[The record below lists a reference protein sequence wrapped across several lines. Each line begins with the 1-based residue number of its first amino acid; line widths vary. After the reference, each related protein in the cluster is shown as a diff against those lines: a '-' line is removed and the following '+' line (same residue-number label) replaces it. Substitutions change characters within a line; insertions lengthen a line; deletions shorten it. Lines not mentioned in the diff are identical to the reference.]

1 MTLRTARSVLLLSVL
16 MYLGVIAWFTPL
28 VIQDYPNHLARALI
42 LEDLIF
48 HHGVQ
53 FGSTYQYHF
62 LFTPYLLGDLILATL
77 TAVLGITVAGSVWVI
92 LTFLSLPLSL
102 LAYLRARETS
112 PDVTVLMLFISLYL
126 STDTFF
132 IMGFTEFRL
141 SVAVV
146 FVALALME
154 LLRKRWSWRYYAAFV
169 GVVIASYLTHLAAT
183 VFIGAAVGASAAWR
197 VVLRQARIAREIL
210 LLMPVAAMIAWH
222 ELVAIN
228 YRLPTDQLNQSFI
241 FGTPATKLRHLD
253 WDFLRYNTYQ
263 ELVVLVLLAA
273 LLGFALRDRLF
284 RDGLTRKGPQVFE
297 PWAYGVVFLVLYVA
311 LPFAQSEASYIDVR
325 TLALVPVF
333 LILGLLNLPRRPT
346 STGTAVH
353 YLAIAVVAA
362 NLALLT
368 FHFRKSSLWLTQ
380 YRAVVAKIPEH
391 SNVLPIFTGIR
402 VRSLYMDLH
411 SASFAVLDRHAQIP
425 YLFSGDVGSP
435 MKYFRYVQHPYAPV
449 EFWYVEPWNPSVD
462 WQRIRATYQYAL
474 IMKPFSPTRIPL
486 QGHIVAQNDAAELM
500 ALDTAKR

>member
-1 MTLRTARSVLLLSVL
+1 MTLRTARSALLLAVL

-28 VIQDYPNHLARALI
+28 VIQDYPNHLARARI
-42 LEDLIF
+42 MEDLIF
-48 HHGVQ
+48 HHGAQ

-62 LFTPYLLGDLILATL
+62 LFTPYVLGDLILATL
-77 TAVLGITVAGSVWVI
+77 TAFLGISVAGGLWAI

-146 FVALALME
+146 FVALALVE
-154 LLRKRWSWRYYAAFV
+154 ILRKTWSWTYYGAFV
-169 GVVIASYLTHLAAT
+169 GVVVASYLTHLAAT
-183 VFIGAAVGASAAWR
+183 VFIGAAVGASAAWG
-197 VVLRQARIAREIL
+197 VMLRRAPITRQIL
-210 LLMPVAAMIAWH
+210 LLAPVVAMIAWH

-228 YRLPTDQLNQSFI
+228 YRLPTDQLNQFFI
-241 FGTPATKLRHLD
+241 WGTPATKFFHLD

-263 ELVVLVLLAA
+263 ELIVLVLLVA

-284 RDGLTRKGPQVFE
+284 RDGLTRKGSQVFE
-297 PWAYGVVFLVLYVA
+297 PWAYAIVFLILYVA

-333 LILGLLNLPRRPT
+333 LILGLLNLPRRAT
-346 STGTAVH
+346 STGTAAL
-353 YLAIAVVAA
+353 YLAIALVAA

-368 FHFRKSSLWLTQ
+368 FHFRKSSLWLAQ

-402 VRSLYMDLH
+402 VRFLYMDLH
-411 SASFAVLDRHAQIP
+411 AGSFAVLDRHAQIP

-435 MKYFRYVQHPYAPV
+435 MKYFRYAQHPYAPI
-449 EFWYVEPWNPSVD
+449 EFWYGEGRDSSVD
-462 WQRIRATYQYAL
+462 WQRIRDTYQYAL
-474 IMKPFSPTRIPL
+474 IMKPFSPARIPL
-486 QGHIVAQNDAAELM
+486 QGHIVAQNDTAELL
-500 ALDTAKR
+500 ALDAAKR

>member
-1 MTLRTARSVLLLSVL
+1 MTLRTARSVLLLAVL
-16 MYLGVIAWFTPL
+16 IYLGVIAWFTPL
-28 VIQDYPNHLARALI
+28 VIQDFPNHLARALI

-48 HHGVQ
+48 RHGVQ

-62 LFTPYLLGDLILATL
+62 LFTPYVLGDLMLATL
-77 TAVLGITVAGSVWVI
+77 TAVLGISVAGSVWVI

-154 LLRKRWSWRYYAAFV
+154 LVRKRWSWMYYTAFV

-183 VFIGAAVGASAAWR
+183 VFIGVAVGASAAWR
-197 VVLRQARIAREIL
+197 VLLRQARITREL
-210 LLMPVAAMIAWH
+210 LLLTPVVAMIAWH

-228 YRLPTDQLNQSFI
+228 YRLPTDQLNQFFI
-241 FGTPATKLRHLD
+241 WGTPATKFFHLT

-263 ELVVLVLLAA
+263 ELLVLVLLVA
-273 LLGFALRDRLF
+273 LLGFAWRDRLF
-284 RDGLTRKGPQVFE
+284 REGLSRKAPQVLE
-297 PWAYGVVFLVLYVA
+297 PWAYAFVFLVLYVA

-333 LILGLLNLPRRPT
+333 LILGLLNLPRRAT

-353 YLAIAVVAA
+353 SLAIALVTA
-362 NLALLT
+362 NLVLLT
-368 FHFRKSSLWLTQ
+368 FHFRKDSLWLAQ

-391 SNVLPIFTGIR
+391 SNVLPIFTGTRARFRFI
-402 VRSLYMDLH
+402 DLH
-411 SASFAVLDRHAQIP
+411 AASFAVLDRHAQIP

-435 MKYFRYVQHPYAPV
+435 MKYFRYAHHPYAPL
-449 EFWYVEPWNPSVD
+449 EFWYDEGRDPSVD
-462 WQRIRATYQYAL
+462 WQRIRNTYQYAL
-474 IMKPFSPTRIPL
+474 IMKPFSPARIPL
-486 QGHIVAQNDAAELM
+486 QGHIVAQNDTAELL
-500 ALDTAKR
+500 ALDHPQR

>member
-1 MTLRTARSVLLLSVL
+1 MTLRTARGVLLLAVL

-42 LEDLIF
+42 MEDLIF
-48 HHGVQ
+48 HHGAQ
-53 FGSTYQYHF
+53 FGATYQYHF
-62 LFTPYLLGDLILATL
+62 LFTPYVLGDLMLAAL
-77 TAVLGITVAGSVWVI
+77 AAVLGISVAGSVWVI

-102 LAYLRARETS
+102 LAYLRARETPS
-112 PDVTVLMLFISLYL
+112 DVTVLMLFISLYS

-146 FVALALME
+146 FVALAIME
-154 LLRKRWSWRYYAAFV
+154 LLRKRWSWMYYAAFV

-183 VFIGAAVGASAAWR
+183 VFIGAAVGASATWR
-197 VVLRQARIAREIL
+197 VVLRQARITREIL
-210 LLMPVAAMIAWH
+210 LLAPVMALIAWH

-228 YRLPTDQLNQSFI
+228 YRLPTDQLNQFFI
-241 FGTPATKLRHLD
+241 WGTPETKFFHLT
-253 WDFLRYNTYQ
+253 WDVLRYNTYQ
-263 ELVVLVLLAA
+263 ELVVLVLLVAM
-273 LLGFALRDRLF
+273 LGFALRDRLLGE
-284 RDGLTRKGPQVFE
+284 GLLRKGPQVFE
-297 PWAYGVVFLVLYVA
+297 PWAYAVVFLVLYAA

-333 LILGLLNLPRRPT
+333 LILGLLNLPRRAS

-353 YLAIAVVAA
+353 WLAIALVAA

-368 FHFRKSSLWLTQ
+368 FHFRKSSLWLAQ

-391 SNVLPIFTGIR
+391 SNVLPVFTGTR
-402 VRSLYMDLH
+402 VRSIFIDLH
-411 SASFAVLDRHAQIP
+411 AASFAVLDRQAQIP

-435 MKYFRYVQHPYAPV
+435 MKYFRYAHKPYAPV
-449 EFWYVEPWNPSVD
+449 EFWYEEARDPSVD
-462 WQRIRATYQYAL
+462 WQRIRNIYQYAL
-474 IMKPFSPTRIPL
+474 IMKPFSPARIPL
-486 QGHIVAQNDAAELM
+486 QGHIVAQNDTAELL
-500 ALDTAKR
+500 ALDTPKR